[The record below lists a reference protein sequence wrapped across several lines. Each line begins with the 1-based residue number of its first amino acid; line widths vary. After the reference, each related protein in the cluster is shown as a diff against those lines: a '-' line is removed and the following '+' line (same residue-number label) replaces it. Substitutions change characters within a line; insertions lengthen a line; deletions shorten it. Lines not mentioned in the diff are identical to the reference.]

1 MNNDMDEDEGGSIF
15 DDFFGQAKPK
25 KKEEKKSEDV
35 KTIKVNK
42 EMLLGIISD
51 YYSEKGYALLGL
63 LLAYENKDIKMN
75 KVSADNLVKN
85 VIVEVVKGTKTDNND
100 STDRVKKTIDELV
113 KRFYLNKDDYFIFV
127 RNQYR
132 FLENLRLEFR
142 FIKADKDTSTL
153 LFRLEEELLK
163 SVNFINVMT
172 SYPFAIDLENDSTSL
187 KSICS
192 LIEYLEDVVE
202 CMFIYENEAMEEEM
216 RNKFDEDDPF
226 REPSNSISIPHPKDM
241 IEETKTQQRKSNRIK
256 VRESISL
263 KKPGRKL
270 KNENSQQ
277 MAKICCKLRTS
288 YLLYISMILLSF
300 LIKKFEYIRPL
311 LHNLQQLIK
320 YANEKATGEKVERAT
335 PNADDKLQSL
345 ASIQI
350 YLKSLKDIS
359 NSLLSKAIE
368 KQNPDDSKSDS
379 SDDDPFL
386 KNLMIQAQ
394 DNSEEAKKKMQA
406 EEEEKMAMEKSQ
418 RKLDQ
423 FMILWLRQIV
433 IYNTHYVLHLAM
445 TNSNMMSLLDVR
457 PSIVKA
463 TNIRY
468 ALISLMNPR
477 LQSLQ
482 QVNNFKSMKRVL
494 DNIITYFF
502 QNFLTPLE
510 RSKIVEDLQ
519 KIRIGTMSINS
530 CKHLK
535 FSQFFESEDEFKKF
549 CSFMDMKYYIGNV

>member
-1 MNNDMDEDEGGSIF
+1 
-15 DDFFGQAKPK
+15 
-25 KKEEKKSEDV
+25 
-35 KTIKVNK
+35 
-42 EMLLGIISD
+42 
-51 YYSEKGYALLGL
+51 
-63 LLAYENKDIKMN
+63 
-75 KVSADNLVKN
+75 
-85 VIVEVVKGTKTDNND
+85 
-100 STDRVKKTIDELV
+100 
-113 KRFYLNKDDYFIFV
+113 
-127 RNQYR
+127 
-132 FLENLRLEFR
+132 
-142 FIKADKDTSTL
+142 
-153 LFRLEEELLK
+153 
-163 SVNFINVMT
+163 
-172 SYPFAIDLENDSTSL
+172 
-187 KSICS
+187 
-192 LIEYLEDVVE
+192 
-202 CMFIYENEAMEEEM
+202 MFIYENEAMEEEM
-216 RNKFDEDDPF
+216 RAKFDEDDPF
-226 REPSNSISIPHPKDM
+226 REQSNTISCPPQKNM
-241 IEETKTQQRKSNRIK
+241 IEESKTRPRKSNRIQ
-256 VRESISL
+256 VRDSISL

-277 MAKICCKLRTS
+277 MAEICCKLRTS

-311 LHNLQQLIK
+311 LNNLQQLIK
-320 YANEKATGEKVERAT
+320 YANEKATGEDHEK
-335 PNADDKLQSL
+335 PSPKIDDKLQSL

-359 NSLLSKAIE
+359 NSLLNKAIE
-368 KQNPDDSKSDS
+368 KQLPDDSKSDS

-394 DNSEEAKKKMQA
+394 DNSEEAKKKMQV
-406 EEEEKMAMEKSQ
+406 EEEEKNAKEKSQ

-445 TNSNMMSLLDVR
+445 TNSNMTSLLDVR

-510 RSKIVEDLQ
+510 RSKIIEDLQ
-519 KIRIGTMSINS
+519 KIQTGTINIRS

-535 FSQFFESEDEFKKF
+535 FNQFFESEEEFKKF
-549 CSFMDMKYYIGNV
+549 CSFMDMKYYIGNVCEFELSLIKHTNKDYSSETLKRVQDVYKNGIEVYKNTGEHIPQF